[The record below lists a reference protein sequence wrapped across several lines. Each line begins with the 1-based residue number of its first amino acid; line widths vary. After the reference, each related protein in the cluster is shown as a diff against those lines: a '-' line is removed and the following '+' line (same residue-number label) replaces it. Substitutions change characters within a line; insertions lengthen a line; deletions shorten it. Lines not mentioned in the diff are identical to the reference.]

1 MLLFCIYTISI
12 NNAQE
17 SQKSVV
23 QKKIDDTYIED
34 RPFLEKGFPE
44 KILPPPILLTDTQW
58 IKCRCKNVKYIGLYN

>member
-12 NNAQE
+12 NNAQK

-23 QKKIDDTYIED
+23 RKKVDDAYIED

-44 KILPPPILLTDTQW
+44 KILPPPFLLTDMQ
-58 IKCRCKNVKYIGLYN
+58 

>member
-23 QKKIDDTYIED
+23 HKKVDDADLED
-34 RPFLEKGFPE
+34 RPFLERRFSRKDPAASNFV
-44 KILPPPILLTDTQW
+44 D
-58 IKCRCKNVKYIGLYN
+58 RYAMN

>member
-34 RPFLEKGFPE
+34 RPFLERRFSRKDPAASNFV
-44 KILPPPILLTDTQW
+44 DSYAMQ
-58 IKCRCKNVKYIGLYN
+58 